1 MPYLTENLKSFTTNT
16 TILKQEKQDLAGLE
30 VETNYLKCTLY
41 GNA

>member
-1 MPYLTENLKSFTTNT
+1 
-16 TILKQEKQDLAGLE
+16 LKQEKQDLAGLE